1 MQVIPIPIMEV
12 ASSNLTSIIPLF
24 FCCHA
29 GSSRRRDDYPPRIVE
44 HPESV
49 IVKKNLPTTLNC
61 RAEGRPEPKI
71 TVSLTI
77 SCHFIKTITR
87 D

>member
-1 MQVIPIPIMEV
+1 MEV
-12 ASSNLTSIIPLF
+12 GSSNLTLTIPCFSLWY
-24 FCCHA
+24 A
-29 GSSRRRDDYPPRIVE
+29 GNSRRRDDYPPRIVE

-61 RAEGRPEPKI
+61 RAEGRPEPVI

-77 SCHFIKTITR
+77 CSHFIETSTR
-87 D
+87 S